1 RQGRVLLTQ
10 GNGAVLRAVASGE
23 RPYGIIVEY
32 LAIRAKQEGSPIDIV
47 YPKEGVP
54 VITEPVGIVKSTQN
68 PEAARAFVDF
78 LLSREGQQLAAD
90 MGYMP
95 LRRSEERRVGQEC
108 SYEL

>member
-1 RQGRVLLTQ
+1 RNTRFSRDWSADVCSSDL
-10 GNGAVLRAVASGE
+10 
-23 RPYGIIVEY
+23 
-32 LAIRAKQEGSPIDIV
+32 LAIRAKQEGSPIDIG